1 MIDDLGE
8 ALIIDYAEVKARIP
22 IKKADWTRERGRRRR
37 RRQIYKNYFSPQ
49 KLSCPVPPLFFVW
62 EIKSSFRAFEEELRV
77 VSFAKKGAP
86 AIISCK
92 IRRYYRHIRHTSL

>member
-22 IKKADWTRERGRRRR
+22 IKKADWTRERGRRRKR
-37 RRQIYKNYFSPQ
+37 KIQKILFSA
-49 KLSCPVPPLFFVW
+49 KAFAPPPPFFVW

-77 VSFAKKGAP
+77 V
-86 AIISCK
+86 
-92 IRRYYRHIRHTSL
+92 